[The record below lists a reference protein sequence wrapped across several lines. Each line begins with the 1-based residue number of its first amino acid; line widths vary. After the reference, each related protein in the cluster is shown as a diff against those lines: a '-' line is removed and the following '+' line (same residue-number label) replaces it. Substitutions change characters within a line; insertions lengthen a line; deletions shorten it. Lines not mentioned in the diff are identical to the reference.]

1 MRDIIAK
8 QEELEKMRVSQ
19 LANIHARNYYN
30 SHDEEERL
38 LSEYFELNNRIKIAI
53 KDVADLNEQLK
64 QAESEPKEL
73 AEIKG
78 EDKRCPECGR
88 DRVFY
93 SNGKMNWH
101 CRCGFAFISSS
112 FGTSIGSDRM

>member
-1 MRDIIAK
+1 MKEKLMRDIIAK

-73 AEIKG
+73 AEIR
-78 EDKRCPECGR
+78 EE
-88 DRVFY
+88 
-93 SNGKMNWH
+93 GKT
-101 CRCGFAFISSS
+101 CRNCRNKVLSPISKPCSYCLGF
-112 FGTSIGSDRM
+112 DEWEPKK

>member
-1 MRDIIAK
+1 MKETLMRQIIAK

-73 AEIKG
+73 VEIIEEEKCS
-78 EDKRCPECGR
+78 RCKDISDELI
-88 DRVFY
+88 
-93 SNGKMNWH
+93 NWIK
-101 CRCGFAFISSS
+101 CVRE
-112 FGTSIGSDRM
+112 